1 MSKAKIKCV
10 AYCRVSTGSKEQ
22 FNSFENQKEFFEQYI
37 KDHPK
42 YVLYKSKTNPTGIY
56 ADRGIS
62 GTLLHREQFEAMLE
76 DAGLVIEKM
85 DYKDLPRKDSE
96 GREVFITYR
105 DYIYKF
111 SKETPKFSLILVKNT
126 SRFSRNILMIDV
138 LRKLAAIGVY
148 VKFLD
153 IDKSTENDSDFTIIE
168 FFQTFDEMFSRDLS
182 RKLLSANEQSRR
194 NQILRSNYDLFGYQY
209 HKRKS
214 RAENNTLTIIEK
226 EAYIVQMIF
235 RLYFGCFKVD
245 PNATTPPPMPPCNFD
260 CTNCPTR
267 YEVETEEGL
276 GFRNIRLLLNEFYKF
291 RTRKGG
297 EFAQSTLKHI
307 FENEKY
313 AGYLNNGKWDHGPLF
328 NRNTSPKLK
337 ENYQEYLHYRPDLIP
352 PIISKELF
360 DLCTTKRT
368 RKAEVYKPETTVNPS
383 KYKGLLYCGECGSV
397 MTHNIGNNGNGL
409 YNCRTKKL
417 KTSKHCNNGNIYDY
431 QFEEILKKLSE
442 GGIAEE
448 LELKN
453 RWLVDTCIEWVEEKL
468 EYIERNRDT
477 AAISE
482 LYKKIQEHKQAL
494 TKLYK
499 KQALESTDEDAIE
512 EAIKETKE
520 ELEKM
525 ESEYTKVTKK
535 PSIHLK
541 ECADLLDI
549 CYDAISA
556 IENLKTIYTEEEIL
570 DVVERFTVY
579 SEVQKIKGGLH
590 GAPKVSVVPILKT
603 EHLLSTKYNIPLNP
617 TAPIISDFGVK
628 KEIFLPQLKNRVDG
642 LKQGIK
648 DLKKVYISS
657 MD

>member
-22 FNSFENQKEFFEQYI
+22 FNSFENQKEFFEKYI
-37 KDHPK
+37 KEHPE
-42 YVLYKSKTNPTGIY
+42 YTLYKSKTNPTGIY

-62 GTLLHREQFEAMLE
+62 GTLLHREQFEAMLKA
-76 DAGLVIEKM
+76 AGLVIEKM

-96 GREVFITYR
+96 GRQVFITYR
-105 DYIYKF
+105 DYVYKF

-126 SRFSRNILMIDV
+126 SRFSRNILITDV

-153 IDKSTENDSDFTIIE
+153 IDKCTENDSDFTIIE

-182 RKLLSANEQSRR
+182 RKLLSANEQSRQ

-214 RAENNTLTIIEK
+214 RAENNYLTIIEK

-235 RLYFGCFKVD
+235 RLYFGCFKVE
-245 PNATTPPPMPPCNFD
+245 PNTTTPPPMPPCNFD
-260 CTNCPTR
+260 CNNCSIR
-267 YEVETEEGL
+267 YEVENEEGL
-276 GFRNIRLLLNEFYKF
+276 GFRNIRLLLNDLYKF

-328 NRNTSPKLK
+328 NRNASPKLK
-337 ENYQEYLHYRPDLIP
+337 ENYQDYLYHRPDLIP

-368 RKAEVYKPETTVNPS
+368 KKAEVYKPGLTVNPS
-383 KYKGLLYCGECGSV
+383 KYKSLLYCGECGSV
-397 MTHNIGNNGNGL
+397 MTHNVGNNGNGL

-431 QFEEILKKLSE
+431 QFEEILKKLCE
-442 GGIAEE
+442 GGLAEDF
-448 LELKN
+448 ELKN
-453 RWLVDTCIEWVEEKL
+453 RWLVDTCVEWIEEKL
-468 EYIERNRDT
+468 GYIKRNRDT
-477 AAISE
+477 IAISE
-482 LYKKIQEHKQAL
+482 MYDQIQQYKQAL
-494 TKLYK
+494 TRLYK
-499 KQALESTDEDAIE
+499 KQALETTNEYAIE
-512 EAIKETKE
+512 QAIEETKE
-520 ELEKM
+520 ELDKL
-525 ESEYTKVTKK
+525 ESEYAKVTKK
-535 PSIHLK
+535 PAILIK

-549 CYDAISA
+549 CYTGISA
-556 IENLKTIYTEEEIL
+556 MENPKTTYTEEEL
-570 DVVERFTVY
+570 LEVVERFIVY
-579 SEVQKIKGGLH
+579 SEVQKIRGGLH

-603 EHLLSTKYNIPLNP
+603 EHLLSTKYNIALNP
-617 TAPIISDFGVK
+617 IAPVISDFGLE
-628 KEIFLPQLKNRVDG
+628 KENFLSSMKNRVDG
-642 LKQGIK
+642 LDKVIK
-648 DLKKVYISS
+648 DLENLYFSN